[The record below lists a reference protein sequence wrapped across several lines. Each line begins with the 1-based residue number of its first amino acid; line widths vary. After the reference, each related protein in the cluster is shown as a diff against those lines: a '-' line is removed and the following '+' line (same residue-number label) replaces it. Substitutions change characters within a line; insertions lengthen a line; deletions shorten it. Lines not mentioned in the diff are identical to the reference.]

1 VRFQSASQSKLE
13 LETSL
18 KECRR
23 RPHSNINKGKLILSP
38 EIFNTAGSET
48 NVVISRFSILDN
60 TGNIHIGPWCMIGAR
75 ARIYTHDHCHQGR
88 EPLLSIQEKYGVIW
102 QDKYIGKDVWIHEN
116 AIVLYQA
123 SILPDGFVL
132 GAGSVLTKNPGAYEI
147 WGGVPAKKIADRKEL
162 SPIEIKTH
170 FTKPAFSLKDYLHL
184 DELKDTSF

>member
-1 VRFQSASQSKLE
+1 MRFQSASQTKQE

-23 RPHSNINKGKLILSP
+23 KPHSNINKGKLIFSP
-38 EIFNTAGSET
+38 EVFNTAGSET

-88 EPLLSIQEKYGVIW
+88 EPLLSVQEKHGVIW

-147 WGGVPAKKIADRKEL
+147 WGGVPAKKIADRKDL
-162 SPIEIKTH
+162 TSTEIKAY
-170 FTKPAFSLKDYLHL
+170 FEKPAFSLKDYLQL
-184 DELKDTSF
+184 DELKNTSF

>member
-1 VRFQSASQSKLE
+1 MRFRSASQTREELE
-13 LETSL
+13 LSL

-38 EIFNTAGSET
+38 AIFNTAGSET

-60 TGNIHIGPWCMIGAR
+60 TGSIHIGPWCMIGAR
-75 ARIYTHDHCHQGR
+75 ARIYTHDHCHQGQ
-88 EPLLSIQEKYGVIW
+88 EPLLAVQEKHGVLF
-102 QDKYIGKDVWIHEN
+102 QDKYIGSDVWIHEN

-147 WGGVPAKKIADRKEL
+147 WGGVPARKIADRKDM
-162 SPIEIKTH
+162 SPLEIKTL
-170 FTKPAFSLKDYLHL
+170 FAGQRFSLKEYLHL
-184 DELKDTSF
+184 DTLQDTKL

>member
-1 VRFQSASQSKLE
+1 MRFRSASQTREE

-23 RPHSNINKGKLILSP
+23 RPHSNINKGKLIFSP
-38 EIFNTAGSET
+38 AVFNTIGSET

-60 TGNIHIGPWCMIGAR
+60 TGSIHIGPWCMIGAR
-75 ARIYTHDHCHQGR
+75 ARIYTHDHCHQGK
-88 EPLLSIQEKYGVIW
+88 EPLLSVQEKHGVFF
-102 QDKYIGKDVWIHEN
+102 QDKYIGSDVWIHEN

-147 WGGVPAKKIADRKEL
+147 WGGVPAQKIADRKDM
-162 SPIEIKTH
+162 SPLEIKSL
-170 FTKPAFSLKDYLHL
+170 FTGEGFSLNDYLHI
-184 DELKDTSF
+184 DTLQDTEF

>member
-1 VRFQSASQSKLE
+1 MQFRSASQTKQE

-23 RPHSNINKGKLILSP
+23 KPHSNIHKGKLILSP
-38 EIFNTAGSET
+38 EIFNTVGSET

-60 TGNIHIGPWCMIGAR
+60 TGSIHIGPWCMIGAR

-88 EPLLSIQEKYGVIW
+88 EPLLATQEKLGVVW
-102 QDKYIGKDVWIHEN
+102 QDKYLGKDVWIHEN

-123 SILPDGFVL
+123 SIIPDGFVL

-147 WGGVPAKKIADRKEL
+147 WGGVPAKKIADRKDL
-162 SPIEIKTH
+162 SPTELKSY
-170 FTKPAFSLKDYLHL
+170 FERPAFSLKEHLQL
-184 DELKDTSF
+184 DELKDTTF

>member
-1 VRFQSASQSKLE
+1 MRFQSASQTRQE

-38 EIFNTAGSET
+38 EIFNTPGSET
-48 NVVISRFSILDN
+48 NVVISKFSILDN

-88 EPLLSIQEKYGVIW
+88 EPLLAVQEKNGIFW
-102 QDKYIGKDVWIHEN
+102 QDKYLGKDVWVHEN

-123 SILPDGFVL
+123 TILPDGFIL

-147 WGGVPAKKIADRKEL
+147 WGGVPARKIGDRKEL
-162 SPIEIKTH
+162 SPCEIKAL
-170 FTKPAFSLKDYLHL
+170 FDKPAFSLKEYLQL
-184 DELKDTSF
+184 DELKDTSL

>member
-1 VRFQSASQSKLE
+1 MEFEAATQSMTE
-13 LETSL
+13 LKAAL
-18 KECRR
+18 KKARR
-23 RPHSNINKGKLILSP
+23 RPHGNVHRGKLYIAP
-38 EIFNTAGSET
+38 EALTTAGAET
-48 NVVISRFSILDN
+48 NICISPFSILDC
-60 TGNIHIGPWCMIGAR
+60 TGNIHLGPWCMIGAR
-75 ARIYTHDHCHQGR
+75 TRVYTHDHIHQGR
-88 EPLLSIQEKYGVIW
+88 RPLLDQQEKLGVIW

>member
-1 VRFQSASQSKLE
+1 VRFQSASQTKLE

-23 RPHSNINKGKLILSP
+23 RPHSNIHKGKLILSP

-60 TGNIHIGPWCMIGAR
+60 TGAIHIGPWCMIGAR

-88 EPLLSIQEKYGVIW
+88 EPLLATQERHGVVW
-102 QDKYIGKDVWIHEN
+102 QDKYLGRDVWIHEN

-123 SILPDGFVL
+123 SILPDGFIL

-147 WGGVPAKKIADRKEL
+147 WAGVPARKIADRKDL
-162 SPIEIKTH
+162 SPSEIKAY
-170 FTKPAFSLKDYLHL
+170 FEKPAFSLKEYLHL
-184 DELKDTSF
+184 DELKDTKF

>member
-1 VRFQSASQSKLE
+1 VRFQSASQTKQE

-23 RPHSNINKGKLILSP
+23 RPHSNINKGKLIFSP
-38 EIFNTAGSET
+38 EVFNTAGSET

-88 EPLLSIQEKYGVIW
+88 EPLLSIQEKHGVLW

-123 SILPDGFVL
+123 SILPDGFIL

-147 WGGVPAKKIADRKEL
+147 WGGVPAKKIADRKDL
-162 SPIEIKTH
+162 SSTEIKAC
-170 FTKPAFSLKDYLHL
+170 FEKAAFSLKDYLQV

>member
-1 VRFQSASQSKLE
+1 MRFQSASQTKLE

-60 TGNIHIGPWCMIGAR
+60 TGAIHIGPWCMIGAR
-75 ARIYTHDHCHQGR
+75 ARIYTHDHCHQGKG
-88 EPLLSIQEKYGVIW
+88 PLLATQERHGILW
-102 QDKYIGKDVWIHEN
+102 QDKYLGKDVWIHEN

-147 WGGVPAKKIADRKEL
+147 WAGVPARKIADRKEL
-162 SPIEIKTH
+162 SPTEMKAR
-170 FTKPAFSLKDYLHL
+170 FEKPAFSLKEYLHL
-184 DELKDTSF
+184 DELKDTKF

>member
-1 VRFQSASQSKLE
+1 MRFQSASQTKQE

-23 RPHSNINKGKLILSP
+23 RPHSNINKGKLIFSP
-38 EIFNTAGSET
+38 EVFNTAGSET

-88 EPLLSIQEKYGVIW
+88 EPLLSIQEKHGVLW

-123 SILPDGFVL
+123 SILPDGFIL

-147 WGGVPAKKIADRKEL
+147 WGGVPAKKIADRKDL
-162 SPIEIKTH
+162 SSTEIKAC
-170 FTKPAFSLKDYLHL
+170 FEKAAFSLKDYLQV

>member
-1 VRFQSASQSKLE
+1 VRFQSASQTKRE

-23 RPHSNINKGKLILSP
+23 RPHSNINKGKLILAP
-38 EIFNTAGSET
+38 GVFNTPGSET

-88 EPLLSIQEKYGVIW
+88 DPLLAVQEKNGILW
-102 QDKYIGKDVWIHEN
+102 QDKYLGKDVWIHEN

-147 WGGVPAKKIADRKEL
+147 WGGVPARKIGDRKDL
-162 SPIEIKTH
+162 SPTEIKAC
-170 FTKPAFSLKDYLHL
+170 FDKPAFSLKEYLKL

>member
-1 VRFQSASQSKLE
+1 MRFQSASQTKLE

-18 KECRR
+18 KVCRR
-23 RPHSNINKGKLILSP
+23 RPHSNINKGKLLLSP

-60 TGNIHIGPWCMIGAR
+60 TGNIHIGAWCMIGAR
-75 ARIYTHDHCHQGR
+75 SRIYTHDHCHQGK
-88 EPLLSIQEKYGVIW
+88 EPLLAIQEKHGIVW

-123 SILPDGFVL
+123 HILPDGFVL

-147 WGGVPAKKIADRKEL
+147 WAGVPARKIADRKEL
-162 SPIEIKTH
+162 SPTDYKALFEKD
-170 FTKPAFSLKDYLHL
+170 AFSLKEYLHL
-184 DELKDTSF
+184 DTLKDTEF